1 MMFVWY
7 IDCMV
12 GHTRQDIEYSAATA
26 TGKDLDSKNLLL
38 FPRTVLLMPTF
49 GLHGLEPVVFTTS

>member
-1 MMFVWY
+1 MA
-7 IDCMV
+7 

-26 TGKDLDSKNLLL
+26 TGKDLVGKILLL